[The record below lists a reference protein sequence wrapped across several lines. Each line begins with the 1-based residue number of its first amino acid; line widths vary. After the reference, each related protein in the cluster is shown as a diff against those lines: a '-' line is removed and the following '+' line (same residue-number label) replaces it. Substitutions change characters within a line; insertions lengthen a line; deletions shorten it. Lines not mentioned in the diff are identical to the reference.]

1 MNEKYSFSED
11 EKQIFLKLFPEIKK
25 RINEQRIKKTENTS
39 EIKSDYNEIYH
50 GLFNDLI
57 ETTFNSII
65 DPLKN
70 QNLEN
75 ELFKI
80 FSSNFEKSS
89 KLTTNHFN
97 NYFNSLIS
105 EYKNFFSENI
115 NSLITWN
122 NIIYTLINY
131 ISIKLW
137 KYQLIVDT

>member
-1 MNEKYSFSED
+1 MNETYSFSED
-11 EKQIFLKLFPEIKK
+11 EKQLFLKLFPEIKK
-25 RINEQRIKKTENTS
+25 RINEPRIKETENES
-39 EIKSDYNEIYH
+39 VIKSDYNDIYL

-57 ETTFNSII
+57 ETTFSSIN
-65 DPLKN
+65 DPLKD

-105 EYKNFFSENI
+105 ESKNFFYENI
-115 NSLITWN
+115 NLLITWN
-122 NIIYTLINY
+122 NITYTLINY

-137 KYQLIVDT
+137 KYQLIVDV